1 MLAAVPVEIPFREQ
15 ERARRNLEAVRRRAP
30 EGVVRALMTV
40 LQSSADPDGA
50 LNLFERMVEEVPE
63 EYLRLLEQQPTLIHY
78 AAVLFAN
85 TPWLAETLIQNPD
98 LFQSLAK
105 DRSMGRSLDCEA
117 FRENLA
123 RFQARSFER
132 DTSLLLARFKKREY
146 VRIVL
151 RDLLGV
157 AHLAETTS
165 EISALSDVMI
175 EEALREADAAMRKR
189 YGDPQALDKDG
200 RWTDVPFAVLSL
212 GKLGGNELNYS
223 SDVDLLYLY
232 GDGEAPESAAISNRE
247 YFVRLAQTLTEM
259 LSRMTAEGPVFRID
273 LRLRPQGREGEPA
286 VSLSQALHYY
296 TYVAHDW
303 ELQAMIKARHS
314 AGDRALARRF
324 LRGVQPV
331 VYTPELNFAAIE
343 TALNSLEKIGQK
355 RSRDAWAGDGGID
368 VKLDHGGIRDIEFL
382 VQCLQ
387 RVYGG
392 SETWL
397 RSGGTLFSLQK
408 LHDKGH
414 ISGKE
419 FHELT
424 TAYTF
429 LRRIEHRLQL
439 RRGQQT
445 HHIPSSEEELSLLCA
460 SLAERETQA
469 MSPEQFLALTTHLM
483 ENVSAIYQRIIHEQQ
498 RGTTLPREEFV
509 LSPTPGLMSHEV
521 SYAKALERLASDS
534 PELHAMATRPEMNS
548 FARRNL
554 MRFVSAA
561 MTTEERYRYIVEAP
575 QAVER
580 AVRIFETS
588 GYLSDVL
595 MRYPE
600 VITAIEQLHD
610 PGHASTELFPAGE
623 GAEKAA
629 LGIFSGV
636 AESDL
641 PFSERMDL
649 LRQRFREQLFASAAR
664 DIIYPRPV
672 YESLAQTTTLA
683 DGAIAAAM
691 KLVQAPMGIAVL
703 ALGRLGTREFDWH
716 SDADLLFVREEGLDA
731 TTAVRTAEQLMQVLA
746 AYTRFGNI
754 FAVDARLRPFG
765 AEGALVSTPSAL
777 ETYFKNDAQVWE
789 ALTYTK
795 LRWISGSREL
805 AERAL
810 AAVRRESVRFSRS
823 PELVKSV
830 REMRLRL
837 ERSEAGAENLKTS
850 PGAFYDIDFLVSTLQ
865 LRAGTGSTGQTGEQI
880 RALEQSGALSSGDA
894 GLLAAAAEL
903 YRAADHAI
911 RLVTGRSRKTLTE
924 NETVRRAISELCERI
939 LGREIKEGLSAELR
953 ESFIR
958 VRDIYERVL
967 AG

>member
-1 MLAAVPVEIPFREQ
+1 
-15 ERARRNLEAVRRRAP
+15 
-30 EGVVRALMTV
+30 
-40 LQSSADPDGA
+40 
-50 LNLFERMVEEVPE
+50 
-63 EYLRLLEQQPTLIHY
+63 
-78 AAVLFAN
+78 
-85 TPWLAETLIQNPD
+85 
-98 LFQSLAK
+98 
-105 DRSMGRSLDCEA
+105 
-117 FRENLA
+117 
-123 RFQARSFER
+123 
-132 DTSLLLARFKKREY
+132 
-146 VRIVL
+146 
-151 RDLLGV
+151 
-157 AHLAETTS
+157 
-165 EISALSDVMI
+165 
-175 EEALREADAAMRKR
+175 
-189 YGDPQALDKDG
+189 
-200 RWTDVPFAVLSL
+200 
-212 GKLGGNELNYS
+212 
-223 SDVDLLYLY
+223 
-232 GDGEAPESAAISNRE
+232 
-247 YFVRLAQTLTEM
+247 
-259 LSRMTAEGPVFRID
+259 
-273 LRLRPQGREGEPA
+273 
-286 VSLSQALHYY
+286 
-296 TYVAHDW
+296 
-303 ELQAMIKARHS
+303 
-314 AGDRALARRF
+314 
-324 LRGVQPV
+324 
-331 VYTPELNFAAIE
+331 
-343 TALNSLEKIGQK
+343 
-355 RSRDAWAGDGGID
+355 
-368 VKLDHGGIRDIEFL
+368 
-382 VQCLQ
+382 
-387 RVYGG
+387 
-392 SETWL
+392 
-397 RSGGTLFSLQK
+397 
-408 LHDKGH
+408 
-414 ISGKE
+414 
-419 FHELT
+419 
-424 TAYTF
+424 
-429 LRRIEHRLQL
+429 
-439 RRGQQT
+439 
-445 HHIPSSEEELSLLCA
+445 
-460 SLAERETQA
+460 
-469 MSPEQFLALTTHLM
+469 
-483 ENVSAIYQRIIHEQQ
+483 
-498 RGTTLPREEFV
+498 
-509 LSPTPGLMSHEV
+509 MSHEV

-534 PELHAMATRPEMNS
+534 PELHVMATRPEMNS

-765 AEGALVSTPSAL
+765 AEGALVTTPSAL

-880 RALEQSGALSSGDA
+880 RALQQSGALSSGDA

-924 NETVRRAISELCERI
+924 NETVRRAIAELCERI